1 MITDLDLRFL
11 RRLVEIDSPS
21 GHTAEAAAFVVEELR
36 SLGYSPEFT
45 NKGAVRCAL
54 GPDPRLALAA
64 HIDTLG
70 AMVSGIRPDGH
81 LRLTQVG
88 GLSLNGYENEYCR
101 IRTIDGRVYTGTLLI
116 IDPSA
121 HANKDT
127 PKKERTTD
135 SMYIRLDEEVTS
147 KAETEQLG
155 IRNGDVIAFDT
166 RYQMTPSGYI
176 KGRHMD
182 NKAGCLVLI
191 EVAKQI
197 AASGR
202 KVPVELFFSTYEEVG
217 HGGTVGY
224 SSTVEEL
231 LVIDMGVVGEA
242 CEGSESACS
251 ICAKDSSGPYDAGM
265 FKRLVTLAEKHKIAY
280 RRDVYP
286 FYGSDGSAALRAGLD
301 LRVGLIGPGVHAS
314 HGMERTH
321 RKGIEATIE
330 LCMSIIG

>member
-1 MITDLDLRFL
+1 MAVVDYSILE
-11 RRLVEIDSPS
+11 RLVAIDSPS
-21 GHTAEAAAFVVEELR
+21 GHTTEAAAYIYGLLR
-36 SLGYSPEFT
+36 GMGYSPEYT
-45 NKGAVRCAL
+45 KKGAIRCPL
-54 GPDPRLALAA
+54 GTTPTRALAA
-64 HIDTLG
+64 HVDTLG
-70 AMVSGIRPDGH
+70 AIVSGIRPDGH
-81 LRLTQVG
+81 LKITQIG

-101 IRTIDGRVYTGTLLI
+101 IRTIDGKTCTGTLLI

-127 PKKERTTD
+127 VKKERTTEN
-135 SMYIRLDEEVTS
+135 MYIRLDEVVQT
-147 KAETEQLG
+147 KADTERLG

-182 NKAGCLVLI
+182 NKAGCLVLL
-191 EVAKQI
+191 EVAKQL
-197 AASGR
+197 AAMGK

-224 SSTVEEL
+224 SSSIEEL

-242 CEGSESACS
+242 CEGSEVACS
-251 ICAKDSSGPYDAGM
+251 ICAKDSSGPYDSEM
-265 FKRLVTLAEKHKIAY
+265 FKRLVQMAEEKGIGHK
-280 RRDVYP
+280 RDVYP

-321 RKGIEATIE
+321 VEGIEATIN
-330 LCMSIIG
+330 LCMAYIG